1 MKIQL
6 VVPAYF
12 PLCERVEKIWREVTT
27 EQNFEFSVVDSEQKE
42 GHALVQRLDLKTIP
56 ALVVDGLLVAIG
68 VQTLDQA
75 RQIVTATRREV

>member
-6 VVPAYF
+6 VVAANS
-12 PLCERVEKIWREVTT
+12 PLCERAEKIWREVAA
-27 EQNFEFSVVDSEQKE
+27 EHNFEFSVVDIERKE
-42 GHALVQRLDLKTIP
+42 GHALAQRLDLKTIP

-75 RQIVTATRREV
+75 RQIVAASRREV